1 MRTKLLFPISDDLA
15 LSYFTARISCNKYI
29 KGNSP
34 GFGTRGSLFLFQICL
49 KHLRPPGMTMVNE
62 KMDEEVVIVL
72 VLDEEMVEDV
82 KVVLAVKTRVVV
94 LIPL

>member
-1 MRTKLLFPISDDLA
+1 
-15 LSYFTARISCNKYI
+15 
-29 KGNSP
+29 
-34 GFGTRGSLFLFQICL
+34 
-49 KHLRPPGMTMVNE
+49 MVNE

>member
-1 MRTKLLFPISDDLA
+1 MCEDETLIPNFRRLSLVLLYSQDQLQQTCKRKFTGVWDKRNFISDFFKA
-15 LSYFTARISCNKYI
+15 PQAPR
-29 KGNSP
+29 
-34 GFGTRGSLFLFQICL
+34 
-49 KHLRPPGMTMVNE
+49 VNE
-62 KMDEEVVIVL
+62 KMDEAGVIVL

>member
-1 MRTKLLFPISDDLA
+1 
-15 LSYFTARISCNKYI
+15 
-29 KGNSP
+29 
-34 GFGTRGSLFLFQICL
+34 
-49 KHLRPPGMTMVNE
+49 MTMVNE

-72 VLDEEMVEDV
+72 VLDEEMVE